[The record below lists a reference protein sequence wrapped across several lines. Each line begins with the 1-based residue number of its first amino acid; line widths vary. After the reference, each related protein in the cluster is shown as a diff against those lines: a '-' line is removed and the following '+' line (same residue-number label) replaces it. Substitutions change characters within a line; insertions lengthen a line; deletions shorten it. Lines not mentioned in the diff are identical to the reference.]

1 MLGVIVG
8 FMFNHPGSNCRLLF
22 QNLMCFL
29 FQVGKLRM
37 PLIKRNVEPV
47 DLCRSRVPPGIN
59 NELECVTNTTLANI
73 IRQLSSLSKHA
84 EDMFGEIFQETS
96 MFLQRTS
103 QLQHRVDRLKVKVT
117 QLDSTV
123 EEGGCLSGLVLKS
136 VRLHIY
142 CNCWFVLANTEII
155 QVEKDNLIH

>member
-1 MLGVIVG
+1 
-8 FMFNHPGSNCRLLF
+8 
-22 QNLMCFL
+22 
-29 FQVGKLRM
+29 M

-47 DLCRSRVPPGIN
+47 DLCRNRVPPGIN

-84 EDMFGEIFQETS
+84 EDMFGEIFQETNF
-96 MFLQRTS
+96 FLQRTS

-123 EEGGCLSGLVLKS
+123 EEGRRLK
-136 VRLHIY
+136 LH
-142 CNCWFVLANTEII
+142 
-155 QVEKDNLIH
+155 NLIRKRMCLLLLDRRYYKIFEY